1 MKTKSLQRVFD
12 SAFAGI
18 RQASEAFTPQL
29 TPREVGTIVS
39 VATGIAKVSGLPG
52 VGFDELVT
60 FPGDVPGI
68 AFNVDADEIGVVLL
82 GEYWH
87 LHAGDEVQRTA
98 RVMDVAVGDS
108 LLGRVIDPLGRPLD
122 GNGPV
127 ASDKRLPIERAA
139 PPIMDRA
146 PVTAPLQTGL
156 KVIDALIPVG
166 RGQRELILGD
176 RQTGKTAIAIDTILN
191 QRGQDVVCV
200 YCAIGQRASAVAKA
214 VSVLREN
221 GAMAYTVVVVTE
233 GNDPPGLAYIAPYA
247 ATGIAESF
255 MEAGRDVLIVYD
267 DLTHHARA
275 YRELSL
281 LLRRPPGRE
290 AFPGDIF
297 YIHSRLLERATHLRK
312 EFGSGSLTA
321 LPIIETEAQNISA
334 YIPTNLISITDGQ
347 IYLSPSLFELGVLP
361 AVDVGKSVSR
371 VGGKAQRAAYRA
383 VAGDLKLAYAQ
394 FEELETFSKFGARL
408 DEDTRKIIEHGRR
421 IRACLKQQELSP
433 VSVPAQ
439 LTVLLALT
447 AELFD
452 TVPLD
457 RMTDAEH
464 AAQQAAANI
473 PAEVCA
479 RFETAE
485 KLTDADR
492 NTIIEIAR
500 KALISFQPKPES
512 KSDPKPE
519 VKAGAKPETESEPKP
534 GTTTEPQPETKG
546 ETKPAVKLE
555 SKPETKAGDSATAG
569 SETPIGPKPEAKA
582 ELKPKSEEKS

>member
-1 MKTKSLQRVFD
+1 MSPDPESLQNVFD
-12 SAFAGI
+12 GAFTRM
-18 RQASEAFTPQL
+18 RQAREAYTPQL
-29 TPREVGTIVS
+29 APREVGTITS
-39 VATGIAKVSGLPG
+39 IATGIAKVSGLPG
-52 VGFDELVT
+52 VGFDELVR
-60 FPGDVPGI
+60 FPGDVLGM

-87 LHAGDEVQRTA
+87 LQAGDEVQRTG
-98 RVMDVAVGDS
+98 RVMGVAVGEA

-122 GNGPV
+122 GNGALA
-127 ASDKRLPIERAA
+127 ASERLPIERSAA
-139 PPIMDRA
+139 PIMDRA
-146 PVTAPLQTGL
+146 PVTVPLQTGL
-156 KVIDALIPVG
+156 KVIDALIPIG

-191 QRGQDVVCV
+191 QRGKDTVCV

-214 VSVLREN
+214 VATLREK
-221 GAMAYTVVVVTE
+221 GAMEYTVLVVTE
-233 GNDPPGLAYIAPYA
+233 GNDPPGLAFIAPYA
-247 ATGIAESF
+247 ATSIAEHF

-297 YIHSRLLERATHLRK
+297 YIHARLLERATRLRP
-312 EFGSGSLTA
+312 ELGGGSLTA

-394 FEELETFSKFGARL
+394 FEELETFARFGARL
-408 DEDTRKIIEHGRR
+408 DENTRKVIEHGRR
-421 IRACLKQQELSP
+421 IRACLKQPEFAP
-433 VSVPAQ
+433 ASVPAQ
-439 LTVLLALT
+439 IAILLALT

-452 TVPLD
+452 AVPLEQ
-457 RMTDAEH
+457 MTEAEH
-464 AAQQAAANI
+464 AVHEAAANI
-473 PAEVCA
+473 PADVCA
-479 RFETAE
+479 RFETAD
-485 KLTDADR
+485 KLSDEDR
-492 NTIIEIAR
+492 KTIVDIAR
-500 KALISFQPKPES
+500 KALAGFQPKPES
-512 KSDPKPE
+512 KPESKPKPE
-519 VKAGAKPETESEPKP
+519 GKA
-534 GTTTEPQPETKG
+534 
-546 ETKPAVKLE
+546 E
-555 SKPETKAGDSATAG
+555 SKPEGEA
-569 SETPIGPKPEAKA
+569 EPKPEHDS
-582 ELKPKSEEKS
+582 KPAATTHV

>member
-1 MKTKSLQRVFD
+1 
-12 SAFAGI
+12 
-18 RQASEAFTPQL
+18 
-29 TPREVGTIVS
+29 
-39 VATGIAKVSGLPG
+39 
-52 VGFDELVT
+52 
-60 FPGDVPGI
+60 
-68 AFNVDADEIGVVLL
+68 
-82 GEYWH
+82 
-87 LHAGDEVQRTA
+87 
-98 RVMDVAVGDS
+98 MDVAVGEG

-122 GNGPV
+122 GNG
-127 ASDKRLPIERAA
+127 ALAAGERLPIERPAA
-139 PPIMDRA
+139 PIMDRA
-146 PVTAPLQTGL
+146 PVTVPLQTGL

-191 QRGQDVVCV
+191 QRGKDTLCV

-214 VSVLREN
+214 VATLREK
-221 GAMAYTVVVVTE
+221 GAMDYTVLVVTE
-233 GNDPPGLAYIAPYA
+233 GNDPPGLAFIAPYA
-247 ATGIAESF
+247 ATSIAEHF

-297 YIHSRLLERATHLRK
+297 YIHARLLERATRLRP
-312 EFGSGSLTA
+312 ELGGGSLTA

-394 FEELETFSKFGARL
+394 FEELETFARFGARL
-408 DEDTRKIIEHGRR
+408 DESTRKIIEHGRR
-421 IRACLKQQELSP
+421 IRACLKQPEFAP

-439 LTVLLALT
+439 IAILLALT
-447 AELFD
+447 EKLFD
-452 TVPLD
+452 LVPLEQ
-457 RMTDAEH
+457 MTDAEH
-464 AAQQAAANI
+464 ALREAAANI

-479 RFETAE
+479 RFDTAD
-485 KLTDADR
+485 KLSDEDR
-492 NTIIEIAR
+492 KTIIEIAR
-500 KALISFQPKPES
+500 KALASFQPKPES
-512 KSDPKPE
+512 KPEPK
-519 VKAGAKPETESEPKP
+519 VEPKP
-534 GTTTEPQPETKG
+534 QANAAD
-546 ETKPAVKLE
+546 KPK
-555 SKPETKAGDSATAG
+555 
-569 SETPIGPKPEAKA
+569 AKA
-582 ELKPKSEEKS
+582 EATPEATAEPKPDAGSKPAAPVAAKPAPEADTKPKSERGTKPNPATEAEDRS